1 MSRYTCDKCG
11 AEYDHRKYFKEHQR
25 ECDGTKVE
33 EKEEV
38 KEVIEEQIEETEV
51 EEESG
56 AVLELHSED
65 HPEVVME
72 KPEPSL
78 LSKEGILKAIRNAL
92 KMDAITSTQAAQIRA
107 EHGIFK
113 GHFTKKRVPAR
124 IRRQKRKAQR
134 LARRIT
140 RRHGYKG
147 QKSSSKYKK
156 A

>member
-25 ECDGTKVE
+25 ECDGTKT
-33 EKEEV
+33 EEV
-38 KEVIEEQIEETEV
+38 KEVVEEPIEEP
-51 EEESG
+51 
-56 AVLELHSED
+56 AVQEKTGLTLELHSED

-78 LSKEGILKAIRNAL
+78 LSKEGILKAIRKAL